1 MKDLLERLARNTEWA
16 MKQRESMVFDVHN
29 LSQCSQLQGAPPL
42 LKASGKADAAW
53 GWQGWGL
60 QVRRVTVR
68 CAGGGMCWCE
78 GGLRG
83 GICCGV
89 GECM

>member
-16 MKQRESMVFDVHN
+16 MKQREGMVFDVPN
-29 LSQCSQLQGAPPL
+29 AATESIGQGGRCLGFA
-42 LKASGKADAAW
+42 
-53 GWQGWGL
+53 GL
-60 QVRRVTVR
+60 GFTGATRD
-68 CAGGGMCWCE
+68 CAVCGGGMCWCE

>member
-1 MKDLLERLARNTEWA
+1 MKELLERLARNTEWA
-16 MKQRESMVFDVHN
+16 MKQREGMVFDVHN
-29 LSQCSQLQGAPPL
+29 VSQCSQLQGAPPL

-68 CAGGGMCWCE
+68 CAGGGCV
-78 GGLRG
+78 
-83 GICCGV
+83 GV
-89 GECM
+89 RVDCVGVYAAA